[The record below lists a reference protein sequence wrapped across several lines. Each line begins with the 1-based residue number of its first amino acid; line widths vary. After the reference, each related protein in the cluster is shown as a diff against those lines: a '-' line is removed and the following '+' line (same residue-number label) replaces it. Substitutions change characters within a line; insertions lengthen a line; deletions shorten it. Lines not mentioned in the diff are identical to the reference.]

1 MFILISLICYVTD
14 LQNGYSP
21 CFNVLKKKKTNG
33 ISVIFNLNSI
43 FSLYSEQ
50 LGQITEIHTKNKENE
65 GKE

>member
-1 MFILISLICYVTD
+1 MVTA
-14 LQNGYSP
+14 LA
-21 CFNVLKKKKTNG
+21 FNVLKKKTDS

-65 GKE
+65 DKEWDSPLKK